1 MKSTKKYAKIYK
13 KQFNNNIIQHKYVIF
28 KRKCEMFE
36 KKWTVFEGERAIFV
50 KCPSHIDLADTL
62 ECGQAFRYECVKRE
76 KNYVEYITVVSDVL
90 IRVGQAERGELLF
103 FGITDEEFESTVRP
117 YFALDTD
124 YNEIIRDVSEH
135 TDSEWLKSAATEAD
149 GIVILAQ
156 DPWEALFSFIISQNN
171 NIPRIRKIVRAI
183 SAEYG
188 KNLALLRGVPKCPLQ
203 NADFAPS
210 EEKCKSCGACY
221 SFPRA
226 TDVVLR
232 PEGLLPSHPG
242 FRYKYLL
249 DAAEKVAS
257 GECDLEAIA
266 AAKSYEVTLNEL
278 KKICG
283 VGDKVASCTALF
295 GFGNLEA
302 FPIDVWMK
310 RAIDTYFDG
319 SLDPKTLGKY
329 AGVAQQYI
337 FHKIRNIDKNN

>member
-1 MKSTKKYAKIYK
+1 
-13 KQFNNNIIQHKYVIF
+13 
-28 KRKCEMFE
+28 MFE
-36 KKWTVFEGERAIFV
+36 KKWTVFNDENAILV
-50 KCPSHIDLADTL
+50 SGASDIDLTDTL
-62 ECGQAFRYECVKRE
+62 ECGQAFRYECTERRE
-76 KNYVEYITVVSDVL
+76 GYVEYITVVGDVI
-90 IRVGQAERGELLF
+90 IRVAQRKRGELIF
-103 FGITDEEFESTVRP
+103 FGITDEEFERVARP
-117 YFALDTD
+117 YFSLDTD
-124 YNEIIRDVSEH
+124 YSEIQKSITESTSSD
-135 TDSEWLKSAATEAD
+135 WLISAAEEAR

-171 NIPRIRKIVRAI
+171 NIPRIRKIIRAI

-188 KNLALLRGVPKCPLQ
+188 ENLAVARGFSRCPLK
-203 NADFAPS
+203 NSDLVPCDES
-210 EEKCKSCGACY
+210 CKGCGICY

-226 TDVVLR
+226 IDVAER
-232 PEGLLPSHPG
+232 PESLLPSHPG
-242 FRYKYLL
+242 FRYKYLI

-257 GECDLEAIA
+257 GECDLAAIKSA
-266 AAKSYEVTLNEL
+266 ESYEVTLTEL

-319 SLDPKTLGKY
+319 ELDPKTLGKY

-337 FHKIRNIDKNN
+337 FHKIRNIDKKP